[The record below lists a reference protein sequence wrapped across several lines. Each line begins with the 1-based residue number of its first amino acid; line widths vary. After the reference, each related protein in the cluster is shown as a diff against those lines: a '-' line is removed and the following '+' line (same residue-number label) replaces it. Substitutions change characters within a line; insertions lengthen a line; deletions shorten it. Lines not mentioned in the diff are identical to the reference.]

1 MVKMEDD
8 EDVKEELNVDEESDQ
23 DDELINKIKVQKSL
37 EHTEDDNLLNNNN
50 EKNDKNENGH
60 ENDDSNNHDN
70 QELQQSH
77 EDNKNQEDL
86 YQKTL
91 LRSQSRTS
99 NSSHQLQRTSS
110 SANLRPKVSQSIDFE
125 DKKSLKSS
133 SFTNI
138 RKTGSYTNL
147 STYLSSV
154 NDLKYIGDQFK
165 VGKLDPNLK
174 SSHERRFQ
182 KMYNSRLKKLKIN
195 ESAKIDPASTLSDYK
210 RTKDPKFLLDPRFT
224 LTNELKFTGQQ
235 FKVGKLDP
243 KIISPAEKR
252 FQERFKSQLKNL
264 LPNPNTPRKLDYTE
278 LKDIQNKL
286 IIKKK

>member
-99 NSSHQLQRTSS
+99 NSSHQLS